1 MGLPT
6 LGSDIPAHREF
17 GIRTTNSVLVACE
30 WLAGEVERRAAAM
43 PDQRIATVYDWDR
56 SATAFV
62 AVVEEMLQQSAVQKP
77 RGGASGGL
85 WQDFV
90 DRARQANL
98 EEIYREEAR

>member
-1 MGLPT
+1 LPT

-30 WLAGEVERRAAAM
+30 WLAAEVERRAAAM
-43 PDQRIATVYDWDR
+43 PGQRVATVYEWDR

-62 AVVEEMLQQSAVQKP
+62 AVVEEMLQQSAAQKP

-85 WQDFV
+85 WQDSAA
-90 DRARQANL
+90 DARQADL
-98 EEIYREEAR
+98 EETYREEAN